1 MSLLGTSIATAHSH
15 PFDPFYPLGVSA
27 FSTSHGKEASVTK
40 TEGDTNLWV

>member
-1 MSLLGTSIATAHSH
+1 MSLLGTSIATVHSR
-15 PFDPFYPLGVSA
+15 PFDPLGVSA